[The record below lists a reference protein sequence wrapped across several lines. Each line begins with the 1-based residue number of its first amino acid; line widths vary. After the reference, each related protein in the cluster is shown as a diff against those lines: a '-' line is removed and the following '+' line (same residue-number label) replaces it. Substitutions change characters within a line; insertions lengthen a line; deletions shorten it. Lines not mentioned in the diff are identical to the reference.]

1 MESVVNLGRI
11 AVYLGVAFALVM
23 FGLVVWY
30 YFHSA
35 KLDAAEEATTD
46 AAGTDSGAHA

>member
-11 AVYLGVAFALVM
+11 AVYLGVTFALVM

-30 YFHSA
+30 YFHAA
-35 KLDAAEEATTD
+35 KLEAAEDSASD